1 MLTLR
6 PSTADDLVRVLA
18 IESAPDTAKWLGQTG
33 WPWHDQARS
42 DPDQEHLVAVVGETI
57 VGFFVATGLRS
68 ADRDIELRRMAI
80 APERRGDGLG
90 RLLLRSMIRR
100 AYESGARRVWL
111 DVKPDNARARALYR
125 SEGFEPT
132 DPSAASGDLIV
143 LVHAHHE

>member
-57 VGFFVATGLRS
+57 VGFCVAAGLRS

-90 RLLLRSMIRR
+90 RLLLRSMIAARTNRVPVVSGWTSNRTTHELERSIDPRGLSRR
-100 AYESGARRVWL
+100 IRPL
-111 DVKPDNARARALYR
+111 RA
-125 SEGFEPT
+125 G
-132 DPSAASGDLIV
+132 I
-143 LVHAHHE
+143 